1 MSRPIH
7 FGFKASGQGTT
18 IEDLRAV
25 WRAAD
30 QGGLDHI
37 WDFDHFA
44 SIGAGGPDRPVFE
57 GWALQA
63 AMAEA
68 TSRVR
73 LGCNVTGN
81 TYRHPV
87 QLAKLAATVDHLS
100 GGRLEF
106 GIGAAWAEIE
116 HRMYGWEGLDHRVGR
131 LSESLRII
139 RSLWTEERTT
149 FHGRHYRLEDAIA
162 NPKPV
167 QRPHPPIWFGG
178 QAPKALARA
187 VRHGD
192 AFLGAGSSTTAN
204 FAEAVKTL
212 RRELDEQG
220 KDPAQFAIG
229 KRVYLM
235 VDNDAGRARERVL
248 AGLRRIYGTMPGVED
263 VPVSG
268 TPDEVAVG
276 LREVID
282 AGAQMILLNPV
293 GDDVAQDREQMEHL
307 AAEVIPQLAR

>member
-1 MSRPIH
+1 MSRPIG

-18 IEDLRAV
+18 IENLRAV

-63 AMAEA
+63 AMAVA

-87 QLAKLAATVDHLS
+87 QLAKLAVTVDHLS

-149 FHGRHYRLEDAIA
+149 FQGRHYRVEDAIA

-167 QRPHPPIWFGG
+167 QRPHPPIWI
-178 QAPKALARA
+178 
-187 VRHGD
+187 
-192 AFLGAGSSTTAN
+192 GAGGDQTIRLVARHADVWNPSGA
-204 FAEAVKTL
+204 
-212 RRELDEQG
+212 
-220 KDPAQFAIG
+220 
-229 KRVYLM
+229 
-235 VDNDAGRARERVL
+235 ARERGDEYEEKL
-248 AGLRRIYGTMPGVED
+248 AKACEEIGRDPSTIRRAATLRWGEGGFGKLLE
-263 VPVSG
+263 
-268 TPDEVAVG
+268 
-276 LREVID
+276 D
-282 AGAQMILLNPV
+282 AGASVERGFTEHMIYLP
-293 GDDVAQDREQMEHL
+293 EHGAPA
-307 AAEVIPQLAR
+307 AAEAIVARLPELRALG